1 VKNHEKKLDRKYLSF
16 QYKESVNDI
25 ENVFEKFIA
34 EIPDEIIA
42 INKLINEN
50 CFLRAKCKITQV
62 ILALNS
68 IGLPSLGIQLQ
79 IVEVYLDFSKKL
91 NALLFLKQ
99 FETELYS
106 YMPAI
111 INEYCRLKAYTDYI
125 RKQPARLISI

>member
-1 VKNHEKKLDRKYLSF
+1 MKNHEKKLDRKYLSF
-16 QYKESVNDI
+16 QYKERVNDI
-25 ENVFEKFIA
+25 ENVFETFIA
-34 EIPDEIIA
+34 EIPDEITA
-42 INKLINEN
+42 INMLIDQN
-50 CFLRAKCKITQV
+50 CFLKAKFKINQI

-91 NALLFLKQ
+91 NALLFLKK
-99 FETELYS
+99 FETELYD

-125 RKQPARLISI
+125 REQPARLIGI